1 MIALT
6 TKEQVQTAMADY
18 EAWYDALSEE
28 KQELVDEIHDR
39 TSFIIDEEE
48 YDAFMQCLEDDYGLT
63 TSEQF
68 QDAFQGEW
76 EGQGEHLLTQFAE
89 QFCEDVYYSELESL
103 PLAFRNAIDYEAVWY
118 QSLQYDMFAME
129 FRGNTYFF
137 WNQFWFSKVGILP
150 HFGGVAFFRGSF
162 FCAPI
167 FTLIA
172 RMRYEFHS

>member
-89 QFCEDVYYSELESL
+89 QFCEDVYYSELENL
-103 PLAFRNAIDYEAVWY
+103 PTVFRSAIDFESVWY
-118 QSLQYDMFAME
+118 QSLQYDIFAME

-137 WNQFWFSKVGILP
+137 WNQF
-150 HFGGVAFFRGSF
+150 
-162 FCAPI
+162 
-167 FTLIA
+167 
-172 RMRYEFHS
+172 